1 MGADEPVT
9 ATMCIKRFLQVYPKT
24 RNAFCASL
32 HCIVFSFHSGKLLIT
47 IVGENKSNPFPFLA
61 TFCRLYL
68 TQTYL
73 LLTLLLCCTGS
84 CIIFVLQLID
94 TDTLRAFCIAPS
106 FPPNLLSPFPDL
118 PSLALIVTPTLA
130 SVFSPFSLECHTNT
144 NTAQLIESTE
154 TKKYLYL
161 SGAARAPPSLSLA
174 PPDTS
179 LHSPLCKIIC
189 DC

>member
-1 MGADEPVT
+1 MVRCLFGSWKLPTDTQTLTQNRNCTVRNDCVGVHGADEPVT

-24 RNAFCASL
+24 RNVFCASL

-47 IVGENKSNPFPFLA
+47 IVRENKSNPFPFLA
-61 TFCRLYL
+61 IFCRLYL

-84 CIIFVLQLID
+84 CIVFVLQLID
-94 TDTLRAFCIAPS
+94 TDTLRTFCIAPS

-118 PSLALIVTPTLA
+118 PSLALIVTLALA

-144 NTAQLIESTE
+144 NI
-154 TKKYLYL
+154 
-161 SGAARAPPSLSLA
+161 
-174 PPDTS
+174 
-179 LHSPLCKIIC
+179 SPTHRI
-189 DC
+189 D